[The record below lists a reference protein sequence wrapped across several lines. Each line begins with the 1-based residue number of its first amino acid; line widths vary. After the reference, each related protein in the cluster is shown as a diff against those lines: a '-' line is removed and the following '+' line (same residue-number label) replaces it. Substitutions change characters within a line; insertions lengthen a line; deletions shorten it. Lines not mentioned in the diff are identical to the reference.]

1 MTIHNTNQRQ
11 TSHTYGIMCKKCSLS
26 NTTYNATFNYHSS
39 TLVPP
44 PSFTFL
50 YVPISALLPD
60 LHHVDLKSGNFMDA
74 TTRTRATS
82 MNQIENIPTD
92 TVFPL
97 VPTFLVEKIE
107 SGAFIEM
114 GDFIPTYLG

>member
-1 MTIHNTNQRQ
+1 
-11 TSHTYGIMCKKCSLS
+11 MCKKCSLS
-26 NTTYNATFNYHSS
+26 NTTYNATFNYHPS

-60 LHHVDLKSGNFMDA
+60 LHNVDLIPGNFVDA
-74 TTRTRATS
+74 TTRTHATS
-82 MNQIENIPTD
+82 TNQIENIPTS
-92 TVFPL
+92 TVLPL
-97 VPTFLVEKIE
+97 VPTSLVEKNK

-114 GDFIPTYLG
+114 GDLIPICLR